1 MTAAIKAQRRCIAY
15 YDVDS
20 ACVRKRI
27 FSSLEIAHVNEVFGR
42 IQDILSDIRG
52 KYITVRKCQC
62 SPQIHNIT
70 RFIIELNSNEI
81 AIETIYV
88 IKDVLEGLSVEFTSV
103 VSRHEGRHTFID
115 LVFTQFT

>member
-1 MTAAIKAQRRCIAY
+1 MTAVTAIKSRRVAY

-27 FSSLEIAHVNEVFGR
+27 FSSLEIAHMNEVFGR
-42 IQDILSDIRG
+42 IQDILSDVRG

-62 SPQIHNIT
+62 SPQTHNIT

-81 AIETIYV
+81 PIETIYE